1 MSKDV
6 KGSGL
11 MIKQQSKLLA
21 KDTARRQRGS
31 DLGLL
36 LSKAGCGW
44 GVNQCVL
51 AIDSQTEY

>member
-1 MSKDV
+1 
-6 KGSGL
+6 

-31 DLGLL
+31 DLGLV